1 VTAPNT
7 TASSPAADLEDEDR
21 GLEEFEAKAGR
32 RSARRVRVLGGLAAG
47 AAFLGTLILSPSYRD
62 AGAWGL
68 AIVAAAAVVVICHV
82 GVRLAARPGRH
93 GPRDGTAAGLGRA
106 VAGLRTAPRSCLV
119 NGVRVEGA
127 GATRRGPA
135 RTLRT

>member
-7 TASSPAADLEDEDR
+7 TASSPAADLDDEDCE
-21 GLEEFEAKAGR
+21 LEEFEVKAGR

-47 AAFLGTLILSPSYRD
+47 AAFLGTLILSPSYQD

-82 GVRLAARPGRH
+82 GVRLAARPGVPEPGRLT
-93 GPRDGTAAGLGRA
+93 GDYVAISATAVTFAVIGYPAAKALGLFSDGF
-106 VAGLRTAPRSCLV
+106 
-119 NGVRVEGA
+119 
-127 GATRRGPA
+127 
-135 RTLRT
+135 

>member
-7 TASSPAADLEDEDR
+7 TASSPAAALEAEDR
-21 GLEEFEAKAGR
+21 ELEEFEAKAAR
-32 RSARRVRVLGGLAAG
+32 RSARRVRVLGGFAAG

-82 GVRLAARPGRH
+82 GVRLAARPGRPEP
-93 GPRDGTAAGLGRA
+93 GRLSGDYVAISTGAVTFAVIGYPAAKALGL
-106 VAGLRTAPRSCLV
+106 LTDNL
-119 NGVRVEGA
+119 
-127 GATRRGPA
+127 
-135 RTLRT
+135 